1 MTNQESDVTI
11 LYGKIALLHKEF
23 PAITTALDAAHG
35 NLSAHSVDLLHLRYH
50 KDEEILDV
58 SGVITLAKGNELV
71 AVKVLIENETG
82 DQWSKMFLP
91 FMDTSLKIHVKFEIP
106 QKAACGLKGRAVY
119 LQIDS

>member
-71 AVKVLIENETG
+71 AVKVLIEKKQVISG
-82 DQWSKMFLP
+82 
-91 FMDTSLKIHVKFEIP
+91 
-106 QKAACGLKGRAVY
+106 QKCFCPSWIRR
-119 LQIDS
+119 